1 MTIYLFYN
9 LIIIYVTAGQCIL
22 HKKRKI
28 KIYIYMYAVAIKN
41 KTFLKPYFIYCMKL
55 GRKKKTTTRFAFKN
69 KSSTLYSKIEREKTV
84 IHSLIYYMIIL
95 YLNQS
100 CDLFKK
106 LQNRLILQ
114 FYQVLSSLDT

>member
-1 MTIYLFYN
+1 MTIHVYLFYN

-28 KIYIYMYAVAIKN
+28 KIYIYAVAIKN

-69 KSSTLYSKIEREKTV
+69 KSSTLYSKREREDGHT
-84 IHSLIYYMIIL
+84 
-95 YLNQS
+95 
-100 CDLFKK
+100 
-106 LQNRLILQ
+106 
-114 FYQVLSSLDT
+114 

>member
-9 LIIIYVTAGQCIL
+9 LIINYVTAGQCIL

-55 GRKKKTTTRFAFKN
+55 GRKKGLLLKIKVALY
-69 KSSTLYSKIEREKTV
+69 TLKEREREDGHTQ
-84 IHSLIYYMIIL
+84 SDIL
-95 YLNQS
+95 YDHFVL
-100 CDLFKK
+100 K
-106 LQNRLILQ
+106 LIL
-114 FYQVLSSLDT
+114 

>member
-1 MTIYLFYN
+1 MKILKKRVLFNNNYYDHIFILQFNNN
-9 LIIIYVTAGQCIL
+9 LCYTAGQCIL

-69 KSSTLYSKIEREKTV
+69 KSSTLYSKRERERRRSYIV
-84 IHSLIYYMIIL
+84 
-95 YLNQS
+95 
-100 CDLFKK
+100 
-106 LQNRLILQ
+106 
-114 FYQVLSSLDT
+114 

>member
-55 GRKKKTTTRFAFKN
+55 GRKKKKTTRFAFKN
-69 KSSTLYSKIEREKTV
+69 KSSTLYSKREREKTV

-95 YLNQS
+95 YLN
-100 CDLFKK
+100 
-106 LQNRLILQ
+106 
-114 FYQVLSSLDT
+114 